1 MWQCVFQET
10 YLGNK
15 KLSSHVTYILNR
27 DQQRQPSLGMIFKVF
42 LIFKI
47 IVLKDLKKLMN
58 TKEKKK
64 GLF

>member
-10 YLGNK
+10 YLRNK

-47 IVLKDLKKLMN
+47 IVLKDLKN
-58 TKEKKK
+58 
-64 GLF
+64 